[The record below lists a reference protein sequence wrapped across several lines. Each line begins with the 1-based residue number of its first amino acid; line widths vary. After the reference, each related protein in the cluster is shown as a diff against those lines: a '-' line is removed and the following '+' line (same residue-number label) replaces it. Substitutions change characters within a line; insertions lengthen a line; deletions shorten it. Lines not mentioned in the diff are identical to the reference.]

1 MDVWSNW
8 YEPGQDMYKRPGSN
22 RVNFCYKE
30 FKKLTLHS
38 SDSQSQVPVF
48 VYFERIA
55 NWRVNIKCSKRLIK
69 YSKCTCKENKTTVRN
84 CQHCWIA
91 VSIFLNQTN
100 SSRHIK
106 AKSSHENERVYCIP
120 IDRSLKIPFKEA
132 FHDQPFPKNE
142 RFPKK
147 IAAAF

>member
-100 SSRHIK
+100 SSRHTK
-106 AKSSHENERVYCIP
+106 ANVCIVQ
-120 IDRSLKIPFKEA
+120 RSLKIGFKEA
-132 FHDQPFPKNE
+132 FHNQPFPKNE

-147 IAAAF
+147 IAAAFSTK